1 MISMLHQSGR
11 VGHGRP
17 EHSGTSGTKM
27 RLIRSGAAFGGGGKM
42 GLRDKT
48 MKAESVEAK
57 EKKKE
62 EKTVKKKIKLTGR
75 AGIAQRAAEKRKRR
89 LKTGLMKV

>member
-1 MISMLHQSGR
+1 M
-11 VGHGRP
+11 
-17 EHSGTSGTKM
+17 K
-27 RLIRSGAAFGGGGKM
+27 SGAAFGGGGKV
-42 GLRDKT
+42 GTKTLRDKT
-48 MKAESVEAK
+48 TKAQAGGEADK
-57 EKKKE
+57 KKKE